1 MQLSAQGCTE
11 SSYGTHE
18 VYGVLRRERVVPC
31 LTSEQVQS
39 VFLFLFQEMRDL
51 VPTALLGLLCDLL
64 LLAIPLPL
72 PLSLLHLLVVRMP
85 QNEFQHSLRIQIGS
99 DRTQLRPV
107 IRLQDIISD
116 TCLSVCLSPR

>member
-1 MQLSAQGCTE
+1 MQLSAQRSTE

-31 LTSEQVQS
+31 LISEQVQS
-39 VFLFLFQEMRDL
+39 VFLFLFQEMRDF

-64 LLAIPLPL
+64 LLAIPLSL
-72 PLSLLHLLVVRMP
+72 PLSLLHLLVVRVP
-85 QNEFQHSLRIQIGS
+85 QNEFQHPLRVQIGS

-107 IRLQDIISD
+107 IRL
-116 TCLSVCLSPR
+116 

>member
-1 MQLSAQGCTE
+1 MQLSAQRSTE

-31 LTSEQVQS
+31 LISEQVQS

-64 LLAIPLPL
+64 LLAIPLSL
-72 PLSLLHLLVVRMP
+72 PLSLLHLLVVRVP
-85 QNEFQHSLRIQIGS
+85 QNEFQHSLRVQIGS

-107 IRLQDIISD
+107 IRL
-116 TCLSVCLSPR
+116 